1 VDDGFDR
8 SAESAAPPKDCHP
21 KDCDAAIAM
30 NDDKHNGGLIQI
42 KKQEDVCP
50 GKKSKI
56 NLADVRERIDFAVA
70 DDAERKTGPQY
81 WRSLQELAGSEEFQ
95 EALHREFP
103 KGASEWL
110 DTVSR
115 RGFLKVMGASLGLAG
130 LTTATGCV
138 KLPKETIVP
147 YVRQPE
153 GVIPGRPMYY
163 ATAVTLGGYA
173 SPVLVESHLGRPTKI
188 EGNNLHP
195 ASLGGTDIFTQASIL
210 SLYDPDRSQTVNSLG
225 DVRSWQHFLDAIRG
239 PLSAQKNLQGAGI
252 RILTPTISSPTLA
265 DQLRNFLKTYPQAK
279 WHVWE
284 PVNRDNVLEGA
295 KLAFGQPVETRYD
308 FSKADVIVSLD
319 ADFLYAGYPGNT
331 KYIRDFA
338 NRRNPPKVDPNDYL
352 EDRAGG
358 ETLPGMNRL
367 YVIESTP
374 SSTGAKADHR
384 VGVRAGDIEYA
395 FHAIHGIELL
405 KGNFPGWSSEQQAVL
420 AKAYRDLPRTPGKSI
435 VLVGDHQPPLLHALA
450 HQMNL
455 ELGNVG
461 STIFYTDPVDA
472 NPVNQT
478 ESIKELVADMRG
490 GKVDLLII
498 LGGNPAY
505 DAPADL
511 NFADALKNG
520 NIPLRVHYGLHQN
533 ETAELCQWHVPATHE
548 LESWGDARAYDGT
561 VSIIQPLIAP
571 LYNGK
576 SEIEFVALLNGQADA
591 TGYDL
596 TRAYWQKQHAGG
608 DFEQFWRKSLHDG
621 WIEGTT
627 FAPKSLS
634 VRSGSIPLAAESNS
648 SAIELNIRR
657 DPTIYDGHFSNNG
670 WLQELPKP
678 MTKLTWDNAV
688 LIGPK
693 MAERL
698 GIASEDVVELE
709 LNGKKIQGPVW
720 IQAGHPDN
728 SVTITLGYGRK
739 RAGRV
744 GTGQGFNAYEL
755 RTTANPWIASGVKIT
770 KTGATYPLADTQGMQ
785 SMETP
790 DGATRPLVRETTLEE
805 YKKEPNFAKEEE
817 TPYDVT
823 LYENYPYKEEK
834 YAWGM
839 AIDLNK
845 CVGCNNCMIACQSEN
860 NIAVVGKEQTH
871 LGRHMHWIRID
882 TYYEGDRDNPRAFF
896 QPVPCMQCE
905 NAPCEVVC
913 PVGATNHS
921 TEGLNDMVYNRC
933 VGTRYCSNN
942 CPYKV
947 RRFNFLL
954 FSDWDTPQYKLMR
967 NPDVTVRSRGVME
980 KCTYCIQRINERRID
995 TETASVREGKDIR
1008 IGDELQTACQQS
1020 CPAGAI
1026 VFGNIND
1033 PNSNVSK
1040 WKAQARN
1047 YSLLGELNTRPRTTY
1062 LAEVRNPNPELEG

>member
-1 VDDGFDR
+1 MK
-8 SAESAAPPKDCHP
+8 SAMKIEEQ
-21 KDCDAAIAM
+21 
-30 NDDKHNGGLIQI
+30 N
-42 KKQEDVCP
+42 KKREDVCP
-50 GKKSKI
+50 SQKGKLDLNS
-56 NLADVRERIDFAVA
+56 VRARIDQATA
-70 DDAERKTGPQY
+70 HDAAEKTGPEY
-81 WRSLQELAGSEEFQ
+81 WRSLEELAGSEAFQ

-103 KGASEWL
+103 KGASEWV
-110 DTVSR
+110 DSVSR

-130 LTTATGCV
+130 MTGCV
-138 KLPKETIVP
+138 RLPLEPIVP

-153 GVIPGRPMYY
+153 NVIPGRPTYY
-163 ATAVTLGGYA
+163 ASAVTLGGYA

-188 EGNNLHP
+188 EGNDLHP

-210 SLYDPDRSQTVNSLG
+210 GLYDPDRSQSVMSMG
-225 DVRSWQHFLDAIRG
+225 DQRSWQAFLSAIRG
-239 PLSAQKNLQGAGI
+239 PLSAQKALQGAGI

-279 WHVWE
+279 WHVYE

-308 FSKADVIVSLD
+308 FSKADVILSLD
-319 ADFLYAGYPGNT
+319 ADFLYAGFPGNT
-331 KYIRDFA
+331 RYIRDFA
-338 NRRNPPKVDPNDYL
+338 ARRNPDSSN
-352 EDRAGG
+352 
-358 ETLPGMNRL
+358 MNRL

-374 SSTGAKADHR
+374 SSTGVKADHR
-384 VGVRAGDIEYA
+384 LPARAGEIEDFA
-395 FHAIHGIELL
+395 HALATMVDVQTGATGAIGKPEAMKFFGAMLADLNQRH
-405 KGNFPGWSSEQQAVL
+405 SS
-420 AKAYRDLPRTPGKSI
+420 S
-435 VLVGDHQPPLLHALA
+435 LVIPGDHQAPVVHALA
-450 HQMNL
+450 NAINAK
-455 ELGNVG
+455 LGNIGKTV
-461 STIFYTDPVDA
+461 FYTDPVDA

-478 ESIKELVADMRG
+478 ESIKDLVADING

-511 NFADALKNG
+511 DFTDALKNG
-520 NIPLRVHYGLHQN
+520 KVPLRVHYGLYQN
-533 ETAELCQWHVPATHE
+533 ETAELCQWHVNASHE
-548 LESWGDARAYDGT
+548 LEAWGDARAYDGT

-576 SEIEFVALLNGQADA
+576 SALEFVALISGQADA

-596 TRAYWQKQHAGG
+596 LRAYWQKQHTGA

-621 WIEGTT
+621 WMEGTA
-627 FAPKSLS
+627 FGPKSVTAKS
-634 VRSGSIPLAAESNS
+634 SGAPSESKPADAN
-648 SAIELNIRR
+648 AIELNLRR
-657 DPTIYDGHFSNNG
+657 DPTIYDGQFSNNG

-678 MTKLTWDNAV
+678 MSKLTWDNAI

-693 MAERL
+693 MAGRL
-698 GIASEDVVELE
+698 GIKVEDVVELE
-709 LNGKKIQGPVW
+709 LNGKKVTGPIWV
-720 IQAGHPDN
+720 QAGHPDN

-744 GTGQGFNAYEL
+744 GTAQGFDAYAL
-755 RTTANPWIASGVKIT
+755 RTSTNPWIATGVQIR
-770 KTGATYPLADTQGMQ
+770 KTGETYKLASTQGMQ

-790 DGATRPLVRETTLEE
+790 NGATRPLVRETTLEE
-805 YKKEPNFAKEEE
+805 YRKEPSFAKEEE
-817 TPYDVT
+817 TPYELS
-823 LYENYPYKEEK
+823 LYKPYPYKEED

-839 AIDLNK
+839 TIDLNS
-845 CVGCNNCMIACQSEN
+845 CVGCNNCILACQSEN

-871 LGRHMHWIRID
+871 LGRHMHWIRVD
-882 TYYEGDRDNPRAFF
+882 AYYQGDRDNPKAFF

-913 PVGATNHS
+913 PVGATNHT

-954 FSDWDTPQYKLMR
+954 FQDWETPQYKMMR
-967 NPDVTVRSRGVME
+967 NPDVSVRSRGVME
-980 KCTYCIQRINERRID
+980 KCTYCVQRISERRID
-995 TETASVREGKDIR
+995 AEREDRKINDTE
-1008 IGDELQTACQQS
+1008 LLTACQQS

-1026 VFGNIND
+1026 IFGNIND
-1033 PNSNVSK
+1033 PNSKVSK
-1040 WKAQARN
+1040 LKAQSRN

-1062 LAEVRNPNPELEG
+1062 LAEVRNPNPELE

>member
-1 VDDGFDR
+1 MTTDNKSQFVKLEDIC
-8 SAESAAPPKDCHP
+8 PT
-21 KDCDAAIAM
+21 
-30 NDDKHNGGLIQI
+30 
-42 KKQEDVCP
+42 KKLDL
-50 GKKSKI
+50 GT
-56 NLADVRERIDFAVA
+56 VRERIDAA
-70 DDAERKTGPQY
+70 TAHDKAEKTGPEY
-81 WRSLQELAGSEEFQ
+81 WRSLEELAGSPAFQ

-130 LTTATGCV
+130 MTGCV
-138 KLPKETIVP
+138 KLPLEPIVP

-153 GVIPGRPMYY
+153 NVIPGKPMYY

-173 SPVLVESHLGRPTKI
+173 NPVLVESHLGRPTKI
-188 EGNNLHP
+188 EGNDLHP
-195 ASLGGTDIFTQASIL
+195 ASMGGTDIFTQASIL
-210 SLYDPDRSQTVNSLG
+210 GLYDPDRSQTVTSMG
-225 DVRSWQHFLDAIRG
+225 DVRSWQAFLSAIRG
-239 PLSAQKNLQGAGI
+239 PLSAQKSLQGAGI
-252 RILTPTISSPTLA
+252 RILTTTTSSPTLA
-265 DQLRNFLKTYPQAK
+265 DQLRSFLKIYPQAK
-279 WHVWE
+279 WHVYE

-295 KLAFGQPVETRYD
+295 KMAFGQPVETRYD

-319 ADFLYAGYPGNT
+319 ADFLYAGFPGNT
-331 KYIRDFA
+331 RYIRDFA
-338 NRRNPPKVDPNDYL
+338 SRRNPDSGN
-352 EDRAGG
+352 
-358 ETLPGMNRL
+358 MNRL

-384 VGVRAGDIEYA
+384 LPVKASDIEK
-395 FHAIHGIELL
+395 FMQLL
-405 KGNFPGWSSEQQAVL
+405 VVGGHPLREVGSHNPVVTNAGLTEEQFTFMAALQEQL
-420 AKAYRDLPRTPGKSI
+420 KNPRGTSI
-435 VLVGDHQPPLLHALA
+435 IITGDHQPPTLHAFAQALNQA
-450 HQMNL
+450 Q
-455 ELGNVG
+455 GNVG
-461 STIFYTDPVDA
+461 KTVFYSDPVDA
-472 NPVNQT
+472 NPINQDD
-478 ESIKELVADMRG
+478 SIKELVADMNA

-511 NFADALKNG
+511 NFASLLKSNKV
-520 NIPLRVHYGLHQN
+520 PMRVHYGLYQD

-576 SEIEFVALLNGQADA
+576 SATEFVALLSGQADA
-591 TGYDL
+591 TGYEL
-596 TRAYWQKQHAGG
+596 VRSYWQKQHTGA

-621 WIEGTT
+621 WIEGTA
-627 FAPKSLS
+627 FAPKS
-634 VRSGSIPLAAESNS
+634 VAARNPAETAETKADP

-657 DPTIYDGHFSNNG
+657 DPTIYDGQFSNNG

-678 MTKLTWDNAV
+678 MSKLTWDNAV
-688 LIGPK
+688 QIGPK

-698 GIASEDVVELE
+698 QLAAKDVVELE
-709 LNGKKIQGPVW
+709 LNGKKVQGAVW

-728 SVTITLGYGRK
+728 SITITLGYGRK

-744 GTGQGFNAYEL
+744 GSEQGFNAYEL
-755 RTTANPWIASGVKIT
+755 RTTAAPWIASGVKIT
-770 KTGATYPLADTQGMQ
+770 KTGAKYELASTQGMQ

-790 DGATRPLVRETTLEE
+790 DGGYRPLVRETRLGK
-805 YKKEPNFAKEEE
+805 YKGEPKFAQEEE
-817 TPYDVT
+817 VAKDVT
-823 LYENYPYKEEK
+823 LYPNYEYEKET

-845 CVGCNNCMIACQSEN
+845 CVGCNNCIVACQSEN
-860 NIAVVGKEQTH
+860 NIAVVGKEQTL

-882 TYYEGDRDNPRAFF
+882 AYYQGDRENPKAFF
-896 QPVPCMQCE
+896 QPVPCMHCE

-921 TEGLNDMVYNRC
+921 SEGLNDMIYNRC

-954 FSDWDTPQYKLMR
+954 FQDWDTPQYKMMR
-967 NPDVTVRSRGVME
+967 NPDVSVRSRGVME

-995 TETASVREGKDIR
+995 CETQSVRAGKEKL

-1020 CPAGAI
+1020 CPADAI

-1062 LAEVRNPNPELEG
+1062 LAEVRNPNPELESS